1 MGLKDLANEILAGFD
16 PKTDDPNAGSNQGL
30 ADGEYDVTLA
40 NVEHKIFQSG
50 WEALSFEN
58 EVTVGEA
65 AGQKEF
71 INLGF
76 DTAKVPEFV
85 LQKNIKIVAK
95 LASVIGLQLTD
106 DDWEDETTMAAAF
119 KDGIGSQFILE
130 VKSTQNKKD
139 PSRPYKN
146 YDFIA
151 YDDPADQ
158 PIDRLGSID
167 ISDEDLPF

>member
-1 MGLKDLANEILAGFD
+1 MGLRDLANEILAGFD
-16 PKTDDPNAGSNQGL
+16 PKTDDPNAGGNSGL
-30 ADGEYDVTLA
+30 PDGEYDVTLSNA
-40 NVEHKIFQSG
+40 EHKVFNSG

-58 EVTVGEA
+58 EVTVGES

-76 DTAKVPEFV
+76 DTTKTPEFV
-85 LQKNIKIVAK
+85 LQKNIKLVAK

-119 KDGIGSQFILE
+119 KDGVGSQFVLAIT
-130 VKSTQNKKD
+130 SSPNKKD

-158 PIDRLGSID
+158 PVDTSTID